1 MNGVF
6 QVSDFHHYEALYML
20 IETYIRERD
29 EQNPYDYVYS
39 LEMEEEND
47 NEGGQ
52 GSRQDARRS
61 RTSIVSYYADGAAA
75 NVPTEDVTVADGE
88 RQRASGRAVSI
99 ESFYSDEVEDA
110 DDEDAGTGAG
120 ASNTNVVVDSYY
132 VNPVPK

>member
-1 MNGVF
+1 
-6 QVSDFHHYEALYML
+6 ML

-29 EQNPYDYVYS
+29 AQNPYDYVYS
-39 LEMEEEND
+39 LEMEEEAD

-52 GSRQDARRS
+52 GARHGASRART
-61 RTSIVSYYADGAAA
+61 TSIVSYYADGAAA

-99 ESFYSDEVEDA
+99 ESFYSDEVEGA
-110 DDEDAGTGAG
+110 DDDEAGPGAG
-120 ASNTNVVVDSYY
+120 ASNTNAVVDSYY

>member
-1 MNGVF
+1 
-6 QVSDFHHYEALYML
+6 ML

-29 EQNPYDYVYS
+29 AQNPYDYVYS
-39 LEMEEEND
+39 LEMEEEAD

-52 GSRQDARRS
+52 GARQGASRART
-61 RTSIVSYYADGAAA
+61 TSIVSYYADGACAD
-75 NVPTEDVTVADGE
+75 VPTEDVMVEDDG
-88 RQRASGRAVSI
+88 RQGARGRAVSI

-132 VNPVPK
+132 VNPAPK